1 MSLGMV
7 VLYALFVPVGLW
19 LLTEA
24 MWQHGA
30 PFRYRVLA
38 LVGFGGVVA
47 GVAMGNAI
55 VSGAGGVCF
64 VVGQLLVTRQVR
76 RGYYHGWTVRFGRKR
91 ARRAR
96 HGRPTQTDVAA
107 GASTQHFDAFDSQD
121 PADFVGYGGYEQS
134 DLPAAAYDTGE
145 SDRYLYG
152 EDGDRAAPPPPGYA
166 PNAHG
171 QYGPQDGY
179 PSDPQTQQMYV
190 QDDTYADSGAYA
202 VQAAHGPDGYR
213 SDGYGPDG
221 YAPDGYRPDDYGP
234 QAGDDPGAYGAEPR
248 HHPDT
253 YGEFPAQPF
262 PTSSDTAAA
271 PIPAPMSPPPGWA
284 EAPTANRPG
293 TDERFG

>member
-1 MSLGMV
+1 MQLGMI
-7 VLYALFVPVGLW
+7 VLYVLFVPVGLW

-38 LVGFGGVVA
+38 LIGFGGVVV
-47 GVAMGNAI
+47 GVAMGNSI

-96 HGRPTQTDVAA
+96 HGRPTPAEVAA
-107 GASTQHFDAFDSQD
+107 DPGTQ
-121 PADFVGYGGYEQS
+121 DFVGYGEYPQYGAYEHAYEQGEF
-134 DLPAAAYDTGE
+134 PAPAYDTAYGTEAEYDTGE

-152 EDGDRAAPPPPGYA
+152 EGDVDGAAPARPDYA
-166 PNAHG
+166 PAYPEYAPDAHDGYG
-171 QYGPQDGY
+171 QQDAYAPQDGY
-179 PSDPQTQQMYV
+179 APAGYGQGGYGQGGYEQGGYG
-190 QDDTYADSGAYA
+190 QDAYAQGAYPQDA
-202 VQAAHGPDGYR
+202 
-213 SDGYGPDG
+213 
-221 YAPDGYRPDDYGP
+221 YAPGGDGP
-234 QAGDDPGAYGAEPR
+234 AGS
-248 HHPDT
+248 
-253 YGEFPAQPF
+253 GEFPTQAF
-262 PTSSDTAAA
+262 PMSSDTTAA

>member
-1 MSLGMV
+1 MI

-55 VSGAGGVCF
+55 VSGSGGVCF
-64 VVGQLLVTRQVR
+64 VLGQLLVTRQVR

-96 HGRPTQTDVAA
+96 HGRPTPADAAAGVAA
-107 GASTQHFDAFDSQD
+107 DAGTQQFEAFDGPN
-121 PADFVGYGGYEQS
+121 PADFVGYGGYEQGGFAE
-134 DLPAAAYDTGE
+134 PAYDAGE

-152 EDGDRAAPPPPGYA
+152 DTGGPAGAPPPPAYA
-166 PNAHG
+166 PGEGFGA
-171 QYGPQDGY
+171 QDDYASGPH
-179 PSDPQTQQMYV
+179 TQQMYV
-190 QDDTYADSGAYA
+190 PGEDAYEDTYAGSGAYA
-202 VQAAHGPDGYR
+202 A
-213 SDGYGPDG
+213 YGTQ
-221 YAPDGYRPDDYGP
+221 APDGYGQEGYGP
-234 QAGDDPGAYGAEPR
+234 QAGDGSGEFGAVPP
-248 HHPDT
+248 HHTDA
-253 YGEFPAQPF
+253 YGEFPPQPF
-262 PTSSDTAAA
+262 PMSSDTAAA

>member
-1 MSLGMV
+1 MI

-38 LVGFGGVVA
+38 LLGFGGVVA

-64 VVGQLLVTRQVR
+64 VIGQLLVTRQVR

-96 HGRPTQTDVAA
+96 HGRPTQADVPTDA
-107 GASTQHFDAFDSQD
+107 GTQQFDAFGSPD
-121 PADFVGYGGYEQS
+121 PADYVGYGGYEQNDFPS
-134 DLPAAAYDTGE
+134 AAYDTGE

-152 EDGDRAAPPPPGYA
+152 DTGDAVAPPQPPAPPAYA
-166 PNAHG
+166 PNTAG
-171 QYGPQDGY
+171 GYGSSEDAYASGPH
-179 PSDPQTQQMYV
+179 TQQMYV
-190 QDDTYADSGAYA
+190 QDDTYAGSGAYA
-202 VQAAHGPDGYR
+202 AQAAPGPEGYR
-213 SDGYGPDG
+213 PDGYGPDG
-221 YAPDGYRPDDYGP
+221 YGP
-234 QAGDDPGAYGAEPR
+234 QAGDGPGAYGAEPY
-248 HHPDT
+248 HQPDA
-253 YGEFPAQPF
+253 YGEFPPQPF
-262 PTSSDTAAA
+262 PMSSDTAAA